1 MTGIAN
7 STGRALILA
16 SASSARAAVLRGA
29 GLTFTVE
36 PSRVDE
42 DAVKASLKAEG
53 ASAQD
58 VALALADL
66 KAAKISARH
75 PGALVIGADQ
85 MLNCNGVWFDKP
97 PDMETLHAQLMAL
110 RGKTHHLEAALCV
123 HENGRRIWH
132 VVERAALTM
141 RDFSDDF
148 LKGYVE
154 IAGEDTLASV
164 GGYRLEG
171 TGAQLFSRIEGDYF
185 TILGLPLL
193 PLLDFLRH
201 HGVVQK

>member
-1 MTGIAN
+1 MTDTPAASRRI
-7 STGRALILA
+7 ILA
-16 SASSARAAVLRGA
+16 SASTARQAVLRGA
-29 GLTFTVE
+29 GIDFQVE
-36 PSRVDE
+36 PARIDE
-42 DAVKASLKAEG
+42 DSVKMSFKVEG

-58 VALALADL
+58 VAIALADL

-75 PGALVIGADQ
+75 PDALVIGADQ
-85 MLNCNGVWFDKP
+85 MLDCNGIWFDKP
-97 PDMETLHAQLMAL
+97 PDRETLHAQLMAL

-123 HENGRRIWH
+123 HDRGKRIWH
-132 VVERAALTM
+132 VLDRAELTM

-148 LKGYVE
+148 LKTY
-154 IAGEDTLASV
+154 IDAAGDDVLASV

-171 TGAQLFSRIEGDYF
+171 IGAQLFSKINGDYF

>member
-1 MTGIAN
+1 M
-7 STGRALILA
+7 SDRLETGRRIILA
-16 SASSARAAVLRGA
+16 SASTARASVLQGA
-29 GLTFTVE
+29 GLDFTVE
-36 PSRVDE
+36 PARIDE
-42 DAVKASLKAEG
+42 ETVKDSLKAEG
-53 ASAQD
+53 ATATD

-66 KAAKISARH
+66 KAAKLSARH

-85 MLNCNGVWFDKP
+85 MLDCNGIWFDKP
-97 PDMETLHAQLMAL
+97 PDKEALFAQLMAL
-110 RGKTHHLEAALCV
+110 RGKTHHLEAALCI
-123 HENGRRIWH
+123 HQNGRRIWH

-148 LKGYVE
+148 LQDYVAAADDE
-154 IAGEDTLASV
+154 VLASV

-171 TGAQLFSRIEGDYF
+171 TGAQLFSKIEGDYF

>member
-1 MTGIAN
+1 MSDRLETDRHI
-7 STGRALILA
+7 ILA
-16 SASSARAAVLRGA
+16 SASTARASVLHGA
-29 GLTFTVE
+29 GLDFTVE
-36 PSRVDE
+36 PARIDE
-42 DAVKASLKAEG
+42 ETVKDSLKAEG
-53 ASAQD
+53 STAPD

-66 KAAKISARH
+66 KAAKLSARH

-85 MLNCNGVWFDKP
+85 MLDCNGIWFDKA
-97 PDMETLHAQLMAL
+97 PDKEALFAQLMAL

-123 HENGRRIWH
+123 HQNGRRIWH

-141 RDFSDDF
+141 RDFSDGF
-148 LKGYVE
+148 LQDYV
-154 IAGEDTLASV
+154 AAADDDVLASV

-171 TGAQLFSRIEGDYF
+171 TGAQLFSKIEGDYF

-201 HGVVQK
+201 HGVVQR